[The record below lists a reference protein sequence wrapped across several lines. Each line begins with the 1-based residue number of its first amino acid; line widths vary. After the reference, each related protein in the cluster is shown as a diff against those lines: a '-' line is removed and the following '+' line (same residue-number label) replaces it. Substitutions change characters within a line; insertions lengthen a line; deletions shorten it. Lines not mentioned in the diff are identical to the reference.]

1 MKTNKQ
7 ANINPMWLR
16 AAWAAPG
23 VVAPPHGAV
32 GGQADG
38 ARREPGG
45 AGWPGPW
52 VPGGLRV
59 RGATGVRRTPRV
71 RGRRADTAKITSSH
85 THGLARPTAKPSPP
99 PLHTLTHT
107 PTRSAH
113 THPHPIHTADL
124 AGLTPESQEE
134 GKTRI
139 WPLGAQPWPVAPE
152 GWGWVP
158 VPRGEDQGPQSACSR
173 PTGPQPH
180 PGQGERGAVGWEAS
194 RARHRGLGASRP
206 LPTQE
211 RGSYNLETNLSN
223 IKKEPLGP
231 FSQLGRQWPN
241 RFTV

>member
-7 ANINPMWLR
+7 ANINPTWLR

-32 GGQADG
+32 GGQAGTRGCWAAWALGPRWAEGPWSHGGQAD
-38 ARREPGG
+38 PPG
-45 AGWPGPW
+45 AGQESRHSQDHF
-52 VPGGLRV
+52 L
-59 RGATGVRRTPRV
+59 
-71 RGRRADTAKITSSH
+71 SH
-85 THGLARPTAKPSPP
+85 TRTSTAHRQAVATALAHA
-99 PLHTLTHT
+99 HTHT
-107 PTRSAH
+107 HTRSAH
-113 THPHPIHTADL
+113 THPHPIHKADL

-173 PTGPQPH
+173 PTGPRPH